1 MTNSSLTRRAFV
13 GAAAASSTAL
23 RSRGASDKIS
33 IGLIGAGGRGTNH
46 INDLIKLKD
55 LNVAITAVCDVW
67 SVNREKA
74 AKAVE
79 KGFGARP
86 KTTTDYRELMNWKD
100 IDAVVI
106 ATPDFA
112 HPIILKAAVEAGKD
126 AYVEKPFGTNFA
138 DVKAAYLAVRKS
150 KQVVQVGT
158 QRRSDPLLM
167 AAARQVRAGALGK
180 VTRVEFEV
188 SFQEP
193 RWKRSNEKVN
203 PADIDWKMF
212 QMGRIERGFD
222 QRLFREWQLFA
233 GETTNG
239 ISGLW
244 MSHFI
249 DLVPWFLDDPYPAG
263 AVSNG
268 GVYLWKDGR
277 KTSDVF
283 YTLLDY
289 PKDFLVLFAMN
300 LTNTAGNRNMWFGTL
315 GTLDADKHL
324 ISGEGS
330 KMKDKI
336 QSEIKLQPETTDS
349 HMHNFLECIRSRQTP
364 RADVQAGFSHAVAGI
379 MSAEAL
385 AKGRRMRFDPVKLE
399 IS

>member
-1 MTNSSLTRRAFV
+1 MTNSSLTRRAFAGV
-13 GAAAASSTAL
+13 VASTAAL
-23 RSRGASDKIS
+23 RSFGANDKIS
-33 IGLIGAGGRGTNH
+33 IGLIGAGGRGADH

-67 SVNREKA
+67 RVNREKA
-74 AKAVE
+74 AAAVE
-79 KGFGARP
+79 KGFGVKP
-86 KTTTDYRELMNWKD
+86 KTTTDYRELLNWKD

-138 DVKAAYLAVRKS
+138 DVKAAYLAAKKT

-158 QRRSDPLLM
+158 QKRSDPYLM
-167 AAARQVRAGALGK
+167 AAQKQVRRGTLGK
-180 VTRVEFEV
+180 VTRVEVAV

-193 RWKRSNEKVN
+193 RWKRRAEKIH
-203 PADIDWKMF
+203 PTDIDWKMF
-212 QMGRIERGFD
+212 QMGRIDRGFD

-289 PKDFLVLFAMN
+289 PQDFLVLFSMN
-300 LTNTAGNRNMWFGTL
+300 LTNSAGNRNQWFGTL
-315 GTLDADKHL
+315 GTMDCDKNL

-330 KMKDKI
+330 RRKDKI
-336 QSEIKLQPETTDS
+336 QSEIKLTPETTNS
-349 HMHNFLECIRSRQTP
+349 HMHNFLECIRSRQIP

-385 AKGRRMRFDPVKLE
+385 AKGRRMRFDPNKLE
-399 IS
+399 II